1 MRAYIRQLIQRIIEI
16 PTGLLMGDRGWALLR
31 LAIVSWIVLSFML
44 LGGIIFE
51 REALNVMDVAGNLA
65 EPSTNFVVQ
74 LWLLLKAVFSA
85 WASLRYMIMP
95 LVSLIA
101 AIFLGARYIQDIYN
115 LQSYRKVLHY
125 FVAALFD
132 IYYPALAIENGA
144 CKLRPGE
151 ENMIHRIGGPGHV
164 VIRPGSVALFE
175 NLHNPSNI
183 YAEGSHFISRFEKI
197 RETGSLEEQHDAIDQ
212 LAATTKDGVRVYA
225 RDIQFRY
232 RILPS
237 RHLRINEGITNGN
250 PAPINDPESEYTRYQ
265 HALHSGRTPWVP
277 YPYSI
282 RAIRNMT
289 YNRVVDIKRLVP
301 WKETVRKQFSGEIRN
316 YIRNNNL
323 DQITAPRA
331 YGRTENGLELRK
343 PREEIHLNYRKP
355 GFRRRF
361 RELGAELLWYGIGYF
376 EVGDSRVNDQRVETW
391 RAGWQ
396 AGDRRSRAFAEARR
410 AAYEEQGRAE
420 ARAEILMGI
429 IEGLSASDLCDKQR
443 EGRIPELLLVQVSNL
458 LDSMRNSQPPEPRP

>member
-1 MRAYIRQLIQRIIEI
+1 MRAYIRLLLQRIIEI

-31 LAIVSWIVLSFML
+31 LAIVLWIVLGFML
-44 LGGIIFE
+44 VGGIIFE
-51 REALNVMDVAGNLA
+51 REALNAKVAA
-65 EPSTNFVVQ
+65 EALLESPHPFTEM
-74 LWLLLKAVFSA
+74 WLLLRAVFSA

-125 FVAALFD
+125 FIAALFD
-132 IYYPALAIENGA
+132 VYYPSLSVEGGA
-144 CKLRPGE
+144 CKLKPGE
-151 ENMIHRIGGPGHV
+151 ENMIQRIGGPGFV
-164 VIRPGSVALFE
+164 VIRPGSVAIFE

-183 YAEGSHFISRFEKI
+183 FAEGAHFLTRFEKI

-212 LAATTKDGVRVYA
+212 LASTTKDGVRVSA

-232 RILPS
+232 RILPN
-237 RHLRINEGITNGN
+237 RHLRINESITEGN
-250 PAPINDPESEYTRYQ
+250 PPPIDDPQSEYTRYQ

-277 YPYSI
+277 YPFSV

-289 YNRVVDIKRLVP
+289 YNRVVDPRGLVS
-301 WKETVRKQFSGEIRN
+301 WKETVRRQFTSEIRN

-331 YGRTENGLELRK
+331 YGMTENGRFLRK
-343 PREEIHLNYRKP
+343 PREEIHLAYRRS

-361 RELGAELLWYGIGYF
+361 RELGADLLWYGIGYF

-391 RAGWQ
+391 RAVWQ
-396 AGDRRSRAFAEARR
+396 ASDRRSRAFAEARR
-410 AAYEEQGRAE
+410 TAYEEQGRAE

-429 IEGLSASDLCDKQR
+429 IEGLSAGDLCDKQR

-458 LDSMRNSQPPEPRP
+458 LDSIRNSNRPDSPA